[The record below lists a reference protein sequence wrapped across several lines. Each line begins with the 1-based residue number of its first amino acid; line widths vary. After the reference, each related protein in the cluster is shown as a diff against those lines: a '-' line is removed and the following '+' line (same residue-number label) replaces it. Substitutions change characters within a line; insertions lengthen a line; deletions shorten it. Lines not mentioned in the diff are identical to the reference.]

1 MNGSGF
7 LLAILMPQGSSRNI
21 WNSAWKELE
30 TNSVFLVLT
39 ISLFLVQISSRI
51 YNIFSTVLQRLRSKE
66 PTKCDLFKHQIKYL
80 GQSKATV
87 WTHLISGLFIS
98 YVIANPQQSVI
109 YVELSDFYIITEST
123 FKTFAHCEALV

>member
-7 LLAILMPQGSSRNI
+7 LLALLMPQGSSRNI

-30 TNSVFLVLT
+30 TNSVFLILT

-80 GQSKATV
+80 GQKQGYCVDTSNFRAIYQLRDSKPTTV
-87 WTHLISGLFIS
+87 GDIRRIIGFLN
-98 YVIANPQQSVI
+98 Y
-109 YVELSDFYIITEST
+109 YRKYIQNFRT
-123 FKTFAHCEALV
+123 L